1 MVSLQTWRTGEL
13 FGVGE
18 KKKHV
23 WCQKYCDE
31 RKQVFLNCF
40 KVMEERKE
48 YFKIQGDYVLLL
60 CDYY

>member
-1 MVSLQTWRTGEL
+1 MEEKIKTCLVS
-13 FGVGE
+13 
-18 KKKHV
+18 
-23 WCQKYCDE
+23 KYCDE